1 MGSMESGFHPGAFE
15 AAFDDEEN
23 PASQQMRVVIID
35 DNIAQCTGLAELLA
49 LDGLRTYSAFTGGR
63 GLYLIHALIPDAV
76 LLDVNMP
83 DMSGFDVCEAI
94 RNSPELD
101 KVAVIFHSGGNT
113 PENIHG
119 ADAFLTY
126 PVPLDILA
134 SVLKGCVAKR
144 SGKMF

>member
-1 MGSMESGFHPGAFE
+1 MQYGTRQDEVNRMGWNAPRLQ
-15 AAFDDEEN
+15 D
-23 PASQQMRVVIID
+23 MRVVIID

-49 LDGLRTYSAFTGGR
+49 LDGLKTYSAFTGTR
-63 GLYLIHALIPDAV
+63 GLYLVHTVVPDAV

-83 DMSGFDVCEAI
+83 DMSGFEVCEAI
-94 RNSPELD
+94 RSSPELD
-101 KVAVIFHSGGNT
+101 HVAIVFHSGGPT
-113 PENIHG
+113 PEDIHG

-144 SGKMF
+144 SGKNF